1 MPSFVYLPGT
11 HDLPAG
17 STSLP
22 WAPEQTYLVGEFARE
37 QGVRVPERL
46 VSSAKSWLSH
56 AGVNRTAPILP
67 WGAGEGVERISPV
80 EASRRYLQHI
90 AESWNAR
97 MALGSDEMRFEEQLI
112 VLTVP
117 ASFDEVAREL
127 TVEAAEAAGIHNAL
141 LLEEPM
147 AAFYAWLS
155 RHEADWQSQVSDG
168 QLILVCDIGGG
179 TTDFSVVAVR
189 ADKDG
194 LKLDRLA
201 VGDHLLLGGDNMDL
215 ALGRHIETRLLGQ
228 PGKLDA
234 ARWHQVV
241 YRCRQAKER
250 LLSSDLSASSQ
261 PADGDSGATS
271 PGPVSA
277 DITVV
282 SGGSSLIAGSMT
294 TVLTKDEVNDLILD
308 GFFPVVELDT
318 SGDSIPRSG
327 LTELGLPYVKN
338 PAITRHLAAF
348 WRRFEPM
355 LQAETGRS
363 DVYPDFILFNGGA
376 MSPATIQERL
386 TDIVAGWFQPAAG
399 SAWRPTK
406 LANPHPALA
415 VAIGAAYYG
424 LVRLG
429 EGVRIG
435 SGSPRAFFVEVSSDA
450 DERAKAGRI
459 SATRTGVCLVPRG
472 AQEGLDIRLE
482 TPTFEALANQPVSFQ
497 VFTSADRT
505 GDQPGDIVSFSPDD
519 VSMLP
524 TITTVLRYGRRGTAT
539 RIPVRLAVR
548 LNETG
553 TLEIWCESIQTE
565 HRWRL
570 QFDVREAG
578 TVNEKQSETETSTL
592 GGIERDRV
600 AAAQEIIRQTYDG
613 TATAT
618 TTAVLARTT
627 PQET

>member
-56 AGVNRTAPILP
+56 AGVDRTAPILP

-90 AESWNAR
+90 AASWNAR
-97 MALGSDEMRFEEQLI
+97 MAPGSDEMRFEEQLI

-127 TVEAAEAAGIHNAL
+127 TVDAAEAAGIHNAL

-189 ADKDG
+189 ADEDG

-250 LLSSDLSASSQ
+250 LLNSDGSASSK

-271 PGPVSA
+271 PDPASA

-308 GFFPVVELDT
+308 GFFPAVELDT
-318 SGDSIPRSG
+318 PIGSAPRSG
-327 LTELGLPYVKN
+327 LTELGLPYVQN

-376 MSPATIQERL
+376 MSPATIQQRL

-399 SAWRPTK
+399 SAWRPTQ

-435 SGSPRAFFVEVSSDA
+435 SGSPRRFSS
-450 DERAKAGRI
+450 R
-459 SATRTGVCLVPRG
+459 
-472 AQEGLDIRLE
+472 
-482 TPTFEALANQPVSFQ
+482 
-497 VFTSADRT
+497 
-505 GDQPGDIVSFSPDD
+505 
-519 VSMLP
+519 
-524 TITTVLRYGRRGTAT
+524 
-539 RIPVRLAVR
+539 
-548 LNETG
+548 
-553 TLEIWCESIQTE
+553 
-565 HRWRL
+565 
-570 QFDVREAG
+570 
-578 TVNEKQSETETSTL
+578 
-592 GGIERDRV
+592 
-600 AAAQEIIRQTYDG
+600 
-613 TATAT
+613 
-618 TTAVLARTT
+618 
-627 PQET
+627 